1 MADML
6 AGDVLAVRALTSA
19 LVSMA
24 QKGTA
29 AKLERRTVVAEDR
42 HALAYKF
49 LASNVALVGI
59 L

>member
-1 MADML
+1 
-6 AGDVLAVRALTSA
+6 
-19 LVSMA
+19 MA

-29 AKLERRTVVAEDR
+29 AKLQRRAVVAEDR

-49 LASNVALVGI
+49 LASNVALVRI